1 MQWRLIATLLFFIL
15 SHSLLSAQDLDSLLN
30 LNAFTK
36 ESDLQKLL
44 NKNVGVSAQ
53 KLSSRETP
61 GILSIITAEEI
72 QNSGARD
79 LTDVLRLVPGF
90 DVM

>member
-1 MQWRLIATLLFFIL
+1 MHQRLISTVLFLF
-15 SHSLLSAQDLDSLLN
+15 SFSLLSAQDLDSLLN
-30 LNAFTK
+30 LNAFTR
-36 ESDLQKLL
+36 ESDLQKIL

-79 LTDVLRLVPGF
+79 LTDVLRLGAWL
-90 DVM
+90 